1 MVQKI
6 KISKSNGKLANEIE
20 IKSGNYEEKDFIV
33 ITESD
38 PVSTDGKN
46 RWQEA
51 INAWAG
57 QQGDNKYKPPT
68 DTSDSATDSVIVSVK
83 NPGDHSTVS
92 SGNLNIKAKIASLEK
107 IKNVKIKING
117 ETRFDW
123 NEDKRD
129 IDETISII
137 ADGVYELQIIGTNEK
152 DKQGESTIKFGV
164 NKPWDYVTPSP

>member
-1 MVQKI
+1 WYKKL
-6 KISKSNGKLANEIE
+6 KISKSNGKLANEVE

-33 ITESD
+33 ISESD

-57 QQGDNKYKPPT
+57 QQGDDKFKSPT
-68 DTSDSATDSVIVSVK
+68 EISDASSDSVIVSIK
-83 NPGDHSTVS
+83 SPSGQTTVS
-92 SGNLNIKAKIASLEK
+92 SGNLNIKAKIISLDK
-107 IKNVKIKING
+107 LKNVKVKLNG
-117 ETRFDW
+117 EIKFDW
-123 NEDKRD
+123 SEDKRD

-164 NKPWDYVTPSP
+164 NKPWDYVTPTP